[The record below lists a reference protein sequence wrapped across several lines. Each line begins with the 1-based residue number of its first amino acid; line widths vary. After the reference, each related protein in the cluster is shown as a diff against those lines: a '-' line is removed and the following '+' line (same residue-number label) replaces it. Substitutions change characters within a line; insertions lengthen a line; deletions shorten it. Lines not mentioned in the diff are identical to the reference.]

1 MNFICIGGDK
11 RHAYMKDMLMQAGL
25 SEKTYKS
32 WEHRPFSED
41 DVLILPVPSFG
52 KDGMIKGMEEVNL
65 SAQRLLTGGTVPGL
79 IIGGMFPKDF
89 IDGCKNASVKAIDIT
104 DRDDYA
110 ILNAIPTAEAAIM
123 IAMEEL
129 TVCLWGLKILVTG
142 YGRVSQVLCDR
153 LTSLGGKVTVAARKN
168 SDRAYAVTRGAESA
182 DIRDLDDIHPEK
194 YRLIYNTVPST
205 VIDRDFISRVRSDVL
220 IIDLASMP
228 GGCDTEALEERGIK
242 WIHALSLP
250 GRNAPETAG
259 NVLAETVLKIIREE
273 GKI

>member
-1 MNFICIGGDK
+1 MHEHELQFHIKCKQGDVGRYCFLPGDPGRCEKIAAYFDDPVKIGSNREYTIYTGTLLGEKVSVCSTGIGG
-11 RHAYMKDMLMQAGL
+11 
-25 SEKTYKS
+25 
-32 WEHRPFSED
+32 
-41 DVLILPVPSFG
+41 PSA
-52 KDGMIKGMEEVNL
+52 V
-65 SAQRLLTGGTVPGL
+65 
-79 IIGGMFPKDF
+79 
-89 IDGCKNASVKAIDIT
+89 
-104 DRDDYA
+104 
-110 ILNAIPTAEAAIM
+110 